1 MSYQKVPTCFTC
13 RVSLLDCLHFIVMMM
28 ENLWQQDMQMDS
40 LLLMK
45 GIDWFWTSQY
55 TEYCLQVVWYILAVS
70 LLRSHLNTFMF
81 IMFKLKKNNKI
92 ILLFL
97 YIVIKHL
104 IMHRDDNEAGFYLS
118 EDLKLNIRTAHVFWT
133 PSQIG
138 SCIFC
143 SLFNVGALNSVL
155 VSSLIRLSFMV
166 CSSAEMAVFVG

>member
-28 ENLWQQDMQMDS
+28 ENLWQQDMQMDC

-55 TEYCLQVVWYILAVS
+55 TECCLQVVWYILAVS

-81 IMFKLKKNNKI
+81 IKFKLKKKY

-118 EDLKLNIRTAHVFWT
+118 EGLKLNIRTAHVFWT

-138 SCIFC
+138 SCTFW

-155 VSSLIRLSFMV
+155 VSSLMRLSFMV

>member
-1 MSYQKVPTCFTC
+1 
-13 RVSLLDCLHFIVMMM
+13 
-28 ENLWQQDMQMDS
+28 
-40 LLLMK
+40 
-45 GIDWFWTSQY
+45 
-55 TEYCLQVVWYILAVS
+55 
-70 LLRSHLNTFMF
+70 MF